1 MNDPLLL
8 NYNIITKVN
17 GKTAI
22 ELRFVLIPQFLEIH
36 PGERER
42 EAVGRKIDDAGA
54 RTHLPLSFSGIFHG
68 KSSRR
73 RSAEKCDGEGKELT
87 TAGGANHLVKEA

>member
-42 EAVGRKIDDAGA
+42 RSVEKSMTPA
-54 RTHLPLSFSGIFHG
+54 RARISLYLSLEYFMGNHLGG
-68 KSSRR
+68 VARR
-73 RSAEKCDGEGKELT
+73 RAMAKER
-87 TAGGANHLVKEA
+87 N